1 MKILDFLSDSPKS
14 FIFRKGSNKTSFGG
28 ILSLIYLIII
38 LIIASFYLVGY
49 IINEKYTV
57 EYGYFQN
64 VLDTNKKQELE
75 KSPKYN
81 PTTKFGYIV
90 TDGNTNRVI
99 DNNTIILMD
108 LHNKTL
114 PNVFS
119 SRVSDLSYIILYKCE
134 DKICNYD
141 KIKNNYIQF
150 NLIFNGYKLD
160 HQGEIPLYQ
169 QEKNGYYFTSS
180 YYLKSPSL
188 KIFTWKIIKYTE
200 NLGFTDFFYNLFGI
214 EKDNEYI
221 GGNIKD
227 TQSVSLKDIEEEIL
241 EPFQLN
247 GTYYR
252 VFGMGLA
259 QIDFNSYD
267 QYKRT
272 KISIFDIIA
281 NICSLSMTVFSG
293 FFFCFSKFYSV
304 SYDNFEITEKILYKA
319 NFKNTNKKIEE
330 ENKEN
335 IINRD
340 SSVSDKLLR
349 DSIPD
354 DINIKIKDKDKE
366 KLIKED
372 YDSEKNRI
380 LPKIKFIDIILNNF
394 SFDKFCNK
402 SKSQMMIS
410 SCNDLIF
417 KYYSVDYIIY
427 NQLILENLLKDY
439 KWNNPSLNNIESN
452 EFITRISN
460 NLD

>member
-64 VLDTNKKQELE
+64 VLDTNQKQELE